1 MRLRTTAPPIFL
13 VTVKPTRI
21 VGSSSPRVADEQDEA
36 GHGRALAAVGGEEV
50 ASACVS
56 VIKR

>member
-21 VGSSSPRVADEQDEA
+21 AGFAILAVADEQDESRRRRAPA
-36 GHGRALAAVGGEEV
+36 GVRSEEIRALLDGG
-50 ASACVS
+50 
-56 VIKR
+56 